1 MGNRQRIIDAAVEL
15 MNTNG
20 SAVGTT
26 QLTQH
31 LSISPGNLYYHFRN
45 REEILVEI
53 LTRLQLD
60 LDEVLELDPN
70 EMLDAQRLARCFVG
84 GAHVLWQYRFFFS
97 STLELV
103 VKDARLSQQYR
114 DFSVRGTHQVEKILQ
129 QAFKSAAGPIELKA
143 PQRRQLAENMWVLWT
158 SWPRHVEVL
167 KGKEIG
173 KAEITRSY
181 KQLTFLLQPYLTE
194 AFYAE
199 VTRCAKRLA
208 LKT

>member
-15 MNTNG
+15 MNING

-26 QLTQH
+26 QLVQH

-45 REEILVEI
+45 REEILLEI
-53 LTRLQLD
+53 LSRLQRD
-60 LDEVLELDPN
+60 LDEVLELQSR
-70 EMLDAQRLARCFVG
+70 EALDAQRLARCFVG

-103 VKDARLSQQYR
+103 MKDAHLSQQYR
-114 DFSVRGTHQVEKILQ
+114 DFSIRGTHQVEKILQ
-129 QAFKSAAGPIELKA
+129 RAFKAAAGPIKLTA

-158 SWPRHVEVL
+158 SWPRYIEIL

-181 KQLTFLLQPYLTE
+181 KQLTFLLQPYLSGVFFTE
-194 AFYAE
+194 VE
-199 VTRCAKRLA
+199 ECAKSLA
-208 LKT
+208 VIP